1 MLNLIFLLD
10 ICDQTL
16 PATELTVNRVKD
28 YILFQQYER
37 NERVCMSFQNRL
49 CDCH

>member
-1 MLNLIFLLD
+1 MLNLRFLLD
-10 ICDQTL
+10 ICDQNL

-37 NERVCMSFQNRL
+37 NEIVCHVFPE
-49 CDCH
+49 